1 MTSTTGFLVEGGG
14 ILRILYLGIRN
25 SREGLVSAAFTK
37 SNRIGNVQLV
47 NNTTM
52 AGITKLG
59 CLAGSVA
66 AIDGDGLVG
75 PGNGPT
81 DAVVGLFVN
90 DQAGNAYES
99 SSAAASEKGVFVMGM
114 GEYEV
119 NIYETQD
126 FATGGISIMNQ
137 YIAGKPLYCS
147 QNGLL
152 TVAEGLNGLQAPGGS
167 TVIGLITQAPS
178 AANGFMR
185 FILRI

>member
-1 MTSTTGFLVEGGG
+1 MSSTTGFLVEAGG

-25 SREGLVSAAFTK
+25 TREGLVSSAFTK
-37 SNRIGNVQLV
+37 SNTVGNVQLV
-47 NNTTM
+47 NNTTT

-66 AIDGDGLVG
+66 AVKGEGVVG
-75 PGNGPT
+75 AGTGPL

-90 DQAGNAYES
+90 DLAGNAYES

-126 FATGGISIMNQ
+126 FATGNISVMPN
-137 YIAGKPLYCS
+137 YTAGKPLYCS

-167 TVIGLITQAPS
+167 TIIGIITKAPS
-178 AANGFMR
+178 VADPFMR
-185 FILRI
+185 FITRI